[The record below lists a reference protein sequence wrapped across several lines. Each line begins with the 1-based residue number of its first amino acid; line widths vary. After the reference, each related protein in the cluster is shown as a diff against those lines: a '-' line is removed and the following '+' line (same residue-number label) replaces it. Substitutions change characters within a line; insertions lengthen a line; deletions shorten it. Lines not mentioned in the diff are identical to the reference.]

1 VFSFQRQKKKGIS
14 VQVWGCAMSHAS
26 PDSSLTPGPS
36 QLFPCNYTLVT
47 MCNLSLGVWE
57 HNFTHLVS
65 LKKKKKN
72 CMFMLS
78 LILVDLKFVI
88 DFISELKILN
98 T

>member
-1 VFSFQRQKKKGIS
+1 
-14 VQVWGCAMSHAS
+14 MSHAS
-26 PDSSLTPGPS
+26 PDSSLTLGPG
-36 QLFPCNYTLVT
+36 QLFPCNYTLGT
-47 MCNLSLGVWE
+47 MCNLSLGLWE

-65 LKKKKKN
+65 FKKKKKN